1 MTTEQKTITVLR
13 ASEGKELRR
22 KSDGTVYGETVWLGY
37 NHYVAGVR
45 VEPTPDTAD
54 DFEEVDKAEKTEPSA
69 DVQQQTT
76 D

>member
-1 MTTEQKTITVLR
+1 MTTEEKTITVLR

-37 NHYVAGVR
+37 NHYVAGVM
-45 VEPTPDTAD
+45 VEPTLDTAD
-54 DFEEVDKAEKTEPSA
+54 DFEEVDKAAE
-69 DVQQQTT
+69 VQQQNT